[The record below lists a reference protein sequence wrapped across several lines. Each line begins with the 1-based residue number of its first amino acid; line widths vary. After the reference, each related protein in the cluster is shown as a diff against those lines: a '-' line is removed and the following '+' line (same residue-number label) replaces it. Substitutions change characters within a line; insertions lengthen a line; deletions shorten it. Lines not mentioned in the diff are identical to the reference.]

1 MRQTGAKNLKNSARI
16 MSSKINCLE
25 TKVENI
31 RK

>member
-1 MRQTGAKNLKNSARI
+1 MRQTGAKNLKNSAWI
-16 MSSKINCLE
+16 MISNINCLE